1 MHSKHDL
8 CVQESASE
16 EVHTLVSQILQS
28 LYTVYKQIKLEVD
41 QQQATGQKT
50 HFRLV
55 SAGNTV
61 KNDKIRR
68 EWNKWHIQ

>member
-1 MHSKHDL
+1 M
-8 CVQESASE
+8 
-16 EVHTLVSQILQS
+16 SQILQS

-55 SAGNTV
+55 SAGNTI
-61 KNDKIRR
+61 KGWQNR
-68 EWNKWHIQ
+68 EWNKGHTRILHVICMCILEGFQQRV